1 MQDSKGSMYKAEK
14 YLVNKTIIK
23 VNVSEPFEEVE
34 ISNIIFSFSVNL
46 HVPLDQCELIVVS
59 I

>member
-1 MQDSKGSMYKAEK
+1 MYKAEK